1 MPRFLVALLCVMVLV
16 IVGCSREHTK
26 SVKPLAP
33 QDEIRSVLEHV
44 AQTGEIDSGLVI
56 VRDKLEVMKE
66 TDAAKA
72 GELLQDLNQLEK
84 LNNQP
89 AQAKAKAQEMLK
101 KLGS

>member
-1 MPRFLVALLCVMVLV
+1 MTWLELARLA
-16 IVGCSREHTK
+16 K

-33 QDEIRSVLEHV
+33 QDEIRSALEHV

-56 VRDKLEVMKE
+56 VREKLEAMKE

-72 GELLQDLNQLEK
+72 GELLQDLSQLEK
-84 LNNQP
+84 MTTQP

-101 KLGS
+101 KLES